1 MQAGRGGGMM
11 PPRRPHPPHFPSPP
25 RTAMADGTFDTTG
38 SGLYT
43 PEAPPAEEAVSDEQ
57 LLAQY
62 RRQFEQV
69 AGEYPTGSVLTAL
82 GIGVGLGAA
91 VGFAL
96 GRALREDA
104 TDETELIGRRLLAA
118 VRDVVPD
125 GVAKYLD

>member
-1 MQAGRGGGMM
+1 
-11 PPRRPHPPHFPSPP
+11 
-25 RTAMADGTFDTTG
+25 MADGTFDTTG

-43 PEAPPAEEAVSDEQ
+43 PEAPPAEEEAVSDEQ

-69 AGEYPTGSVLTAL
+69 TGEYPAGSVLTAL
-82 GIGVGLGAA
+82 GLGVGLGAA
-91 VGFAL
+91 LGFAL
-96 GRALREDA
+96 GRISKHDV
-104 TDETELIGRRLLAA
+104 DVKDDTELIGRRLLAA

>member
-1 MQAGRGGGMM
+1 
-11 PPRRPHPPHFPSPP
+11 
-25 RTAMADGTFDTTG
+25 MADGTFDTTG

-43 PEAPPAEEAVSDEQ
+43 PEAPPRVGEHEDAVSDEQ

-69 AGEYPTGSVLTAL
+69 AGDYPTGVVLSAL
-82 GIGVGLGAA
+82 GLGAAVGAA

-96 GRALREDA
+96 GRASKHDVRDDA
-104 TDETELIGRRLLAA
+104 ELVGRRLLSAI
-118 VRDVVPD
+118 RDVVPD